1 MNLRVRFDKSL
12 AAVIV
17 TPLIFLALSIV
28 YMLVWRAFDLPVGDA
43 LVAAITEFFARYG
56 LWVVFVSSVMES
68 ALLLGNYFPGGI
80 VIFMSVVAARG
91 NVLGIAAAVAVV
103 SAGFCIGYG
112 IDYALGRYGWYRLFM
127 KLGLAAQLAQAQA
140 KLLRHSKK
148 AFAFSYW
155 EPNIASITATAAGVL
170 RMPPRVFFTYSV
182 IALLCWNTF
191 WGALVGF
198 VGKDILFIFSSW
210 KYVIAALLAWL
221 FGTLVFEIWRRRRR
235 RTQA

>member
-12 AAVIV
+12 VAVVV
-17 TPLIFLALSIV
+17 TPLIFLALSIA
-28 YMLVWRAFDLPVGDA
+28 YMLVWRAFDLPVGDD
-43 LVAAITEFFARYG
+43 LVAAITLFFSRYG
-56 LWVVFVSSVMES
+56 LWVVFVSSVLES

-91 NVLGIAAAVAVV
+91 NVLDIIAAVCTV

-112 IDYALGRYGWYRLFM
+112 LDYALGRYGWYRLFLR
-127 KLGLAAQLAQAQA
+127 LGLATQLEQAQA
-140 KLLRHSKK
+140 KLLRHGKK

-155 EPNIASITATAAGVL
+155 EPNIGSITATAAGIL
-170 RMPPRVFFTYSV
+170 HMPVRTFLLYSLV
-182 IALLCWNTF
+182 ALLCWNTF

-210 KYVIAALLAWL
+210 KYVIAALLVWL
-221 FGTLVFEIWRRRRR
+221 LSTLLFEIWRRRRR
-235 RTQA
+235 RTD